1 MHKRRRHFAIAGRT
15 ASADQWAALMM
26 IGALGVALL
35 CVNSPLKLAYD
46 IFHHTPVV
54 ISFGDF
60 ILQKP
65 LVFWINEGLMAFFF
79 LAVTLEIKREI
90 LDGHLSGT
98 RQMLLPAFA
107 ALGGMAVPAAFYL
120 FFNRDNPTL
129 MQGWAIPT
137 ATDIALSLGVLSLL
151 GKRVPVE
158 LKLFLAALAI
168 FDDLGGILIIAL
180 FYGSHLTVSV
190 LFFSL
195 LGIAALFALN
205 RFGVTHA
212 SLYIVMGILLW
223 ATFQE
228 SGIHPTMAG
237 VAVGLALPLRLKKS
251 CAYIPLRFVEDGLH
265 PWVAF
270 FIVPLF
276 AFFNAG
282 IVLTDISP
290 HHLGSS
296 LSLGII
302 AGLVLGKPLGIFTF
316 AFLVHLSGLA
326 RLADHINWRQIFGV
340 ALLGGIGFTMA
351 LFLNTLA
358 FPHNGNPEIGRL
370 AILIASLIS
379 AVAGYAWLHLSLPK
393 SEYSPVKVR
402 S

>member
-1 MHKRRRHFAIAGRT
+1 MHKRKRHFSIAGKT
-15 ASADQWAALMM
+15 ASADQWASLMM
-26 IGALGVALL
+26 IGALGFALL
-35 CVNSPLKLAYD
+35 CVNSPLKFSYD
-46 IFHHTPVV
+46 LFHHTPVV
-54 ISFGDF
+54 ISFGNF

-79 LAVTLEIKREI
+79 LAVTLEIKREV
-90 LDGHLSGT
+90 LEGQLSGV

-120 FFNRDNPTL
+120 FINRDNPEL
-129 MQGWAIPT
+129 MQGWAIPI
-137 ATDIALSLGVLSLL
+137 ATDIALSLGILSLL

-168 FDDLGGILIIAL
+168 FDDLGGIIIIAL
-180 FYGSHLTVSV
+180 FYGSPMAMSV
-190 LFFSL
+190 LIFSL
-195 LGIAALFALN
+195 LGIVALFSLN
-205 RFGVTHA
+205 RFGVSRA
-212 SLYIVMGILLW
+212 SLYIVMGVFLW

-265 PWVAF
+265 LWVAF

-282 IVLTDISP
+282 IVLSDISLD
-290 HHLGSS
+290 HLGSP
-296 LSLGII
+296 LALGII
-302 AGLVLGKPLGIFTF
+302 TGLVLGKPLGIFTF
-316 AFLVHLSGLA
+316 AWLAHLFGFASLA
-326 RLADHINWRQIFGV
+326 EHVNWRQIFGV

-358 FPHNGNPEIGRL
+358 FPVNGNPEIGRI
-370 AILIASLIS
+370 AILAGSLIS
-379 AVAGYAWLHLSLPK
+379 GTAGYFWLRFSLPQ
-393 SEYSPVKVR
+393 SESSPVNVR